1 MFDDELL
8 NQAQQIIELYRRNGA
23 TISVAE
29 SCTGGL
35 LSALFTSISGSSVVF
50 DRGFVTYS
58 NLAKHEMLGV
68 SLENLNH
75 YGAVSSQVASA
86 MAAGAIKNSR
96 ANVAVS
102 ITGIAGPNGGTDDK
116 PVGLVYF
123 GFAKA
128 GHLSRQFEHR
138 FGDIGRDN
146 IRMESVKIALSLF
159 ARGFQ

>member
-1 MFDDELL
+1 MFSDELL
-8 NQAQQIIELYRRNGA
+8 NQAQNIIELYRKNDA
-23 TISVAE
+23 MIAVAE

-35 LSALFTSISGSSVVF
+35 VSSLFTSVSGSSVVF

-68 SLENLNH
+68 SLESLNQ

-96 ANVAVS
+96 AKVAVS
-102 ITGIAGPNGGTDDK
+102 ITGIAGPNGGSEDK
-116 PVGLVYF
+116 PVGLVHF

-138 FGDIGRDN
+138 FGNIGRDN
-146 IRMESVKIALSLF
+146 IRMESVKIALALF